1 MNKNIFRIEEM
12 MNLEITKQILAQ
24 NGHYTIPSKLEVF
37 KPCLSKSQT
46 FPFYSSKVSAG
57 FPSPA
62 DDNLEKTLDL
72 NTYLI
77 KRPAATFFVRVNG
90 DSMINAG
97 INDNDILVVDRSVKP
112 SHGKVIIAVLDGQ
125 MTVKRLYKQS
135 NKIILMPENDLYQPI
150 EIRDDMNMEIWGV
163 VTSSVHCL

>member
-1 MNKNIFRIEEM
+1 M
-12 MNLEITKQILAQ
+12 MNLETTKRILKE
-24 NGHYTIPSKLEVF
+24 NGHYKIPSKLEVF
-37 KPCLSKSQT
+37 KPCLSKPQA
-46 FPFYSSKVSAG
+46 FPLYSSKVSAG

-62 DDNLEKTLDL
+62 DDNLEKSLDL
-72 NTYLI
+72 NSYLI

-125 MTVKRLYKQS
+125 MTVKRLYKRS
-135 NKIILMPENDLYQPI
+135 GKIILMPEKNLYKPI
-150 EIRDDMNMEIWGV
+150 EIQDHMNMEIWGV
-163 VTSSVHCL
+163 VTSSVHFL

>member
-1 MNKNIFRIEEM
+1 

-24 NGHYTIPSKLEVF
+24 NGHYKTPSKLEVF
-37 KPCLSKSQT
+37 KPCLSRSQA

-97 INDNDILVVDRSVKP
+97 INDNDILIVDRSIKP

>member
-1 MNKNIFRIEEM
+1 M
-12 MNLEITKQILAQ
+12 MNLEVTKQILAQ
-24 NGHYTIPSKLEVF
+24 NGHYKPSTKLDIF
-37 KPCLSKSQT
+37 FFFFNRPQM
-46 FPFYSSKVSAG
+46 FPLYSSKVSAG

-72 NTYLI
+72 NSYLI

-97 INDNDILVVDRSVKP
+97 INDNDILVVDRSIKP

-125 MTVKRLYKQS
+125 MTVKRLHKRS
-135 NKIILMPENDLYQPI
+135 GKIILMPENDLYKPI
-150 EIRDDMNMEIWGV
+150 EIQSHMNVEIWGV
-163 VTSSVHCL
+163 VTSSVHFL